1 MTEQLTFDV
10 QPLVAAIGDTIQD
23 RFQSFHDQNGWVY
36 LALEQMTADLVRRG
50 RRRVGMKM
58 LVEVIRWNYARQ
70 TSDPSSGFKL
80 NNDYTSRY
88 ARLLIEAHPDWA
100 GVFETRELRA
110 A

>member
-1 MTEQLTFDV
+1 MTEQLTLNIA
-10 QPLVAAIGDTIQD
+10 PLIPAVGDTIQD
-23 RFQSFHDQNGWVY
+23 RFESFHASNAWVY
-36 LALEQMTADLVRRG
+36 EALEQMTADLVARG

-70 TSDPSSGFKL
+70 TVDPASGFRL

-88 ARLLIEAHPDWA
+88 ARLLIDAHPTWA
-100 GVFETRELRA
+100 DVFETRELRA